1 MSFQKLYGAQL
12 NGAQEYKK
20 TDFLNFGTMVAEI
33 SVKDAKKKIRQRD
46 LLVLTEQ
53 MMHRLVKSAKQKQGR
68 FHKNQQS

>member
-33 SVKDAKKKIRQRD
+33 SVKDAKKK
-46 LLVLTEQ
+46 
-53 MMHRLVKSAKQKQGR
+53 KSDNEI
-68 FHKNQQS
+68 F